1 MLRLLFILFSLFM
14 LSADRVSPIRL
25 AYHIDENSQLFLLGS
40 TNVNNFKCDCKDKFQ
55 PAILEGDINPGT
67 RLIRFNNVKLRIK
80 TKLLSCKNNVMN
92 RDMHKALKAE
102 EFPYITVDLV
112 TAQPLHNE
120 KEMQPGKVYTYN
132 VSTVIH
138 IAGISKTQVMQV
150 KFLRSKDN
158 LYRLTASKDI
168 LMSDYDIR
176 PRTPFNIIKSDDTIT
191 IHFELMVNAGK

>member
-14 LSADRVSPIRL
+14 LSADRMSPIRL
-25 AYHIDENSQLFLLGS
+25 AYQIDENSQLFLLGS

-176 PRTPFNIIKSDDTIT
+176 PRTPFNIIKIDDTIT